1 MKSPSALGHYASG
14 LCSSAVYNPS
24 QSKTATADHRK
35 YLQSRADPLDY
46 SQSAV
51 LGFRSQR
58 PLEAALR
65 NTIGSPERIEQL
77 QSRTKLD
84 GFLRNT
90 SYFSMNASQKNEA
103 SSRVIRSGEGLLQTA
118 QAKQRGS
125 SKMEA
130 GSAQEGN
137 KTFENAETNYN
148 KIMEKLDKK

>member
-1 MKSPSALGHYASG
+1 MAGFGCSLLVFSTPNGRMIISEGCSPAPLYFLFVSTRIMKSPSALGHYASG

-24 QSKTATADHRK
+24 QSKTATADHSK
-35 YLQSRADPLDY
+35 YLQSRADPLDH

-118 QAKQRGS
+118 
-125 SKMEA
+125 
-130 GSAQEGN
+130 
-137 KTFENAETNYN
+137 
-148 KIMEKLDKK
+148 